1 MGDRT
6 KLGGE
11 HRAPQLQRQRSP
23 HDSFTSWGGLR
34 PSSNGDEVRLRVLLL
49 GGAFASA
56 SCLASSTTRA
66 MASSTCEALNRTE
79 SLADA
84 VTRQERGGAHWTT
97 ARRSIAD
104 VWRLVVC
111 IAL

>member
-1 MGDRT
+1 MGTSMVLDRT

-49 GGAFASA
+49 GRAFASD

-84 VTRQERGGAHWTT
+84 VTRQERGGLTGQPPGAQ
-97 ARRSIAD
+97 
-104 VWRLVVC
+104 WRMC
-111 IAL
+111 GDW